1 MTTQYKWLHRQPT
14 NEMLANAIRNSE
26 GIYPDFVFASDF
38 KAMWDAAPTIKQES
52 AAIVRRYRDGTVVAE
67 IRDKNMDEGTELYTH
82 PQPKTKPLTSDDK
95 INLIRYLFN
104 NGGYGDDR
112 EHGYELAIITAVEQ
126 YYGIIK

>member
-1 MTTQYKWLHRQPT
+1 MIMTTQYKWLPEQPT
-14 NEMLANAIRNSE
+14 DEMMIAETESSYSRWSKYD
-26 GIYPDFVFASDF
+26 IYRS
-38 KAMWDAAPTIKQES
+38 MWKSAPEVNQEP